1 MGEKWKTIN
10 RFRLIILDITQKLLY
25 CFFLKIKQESE
36 FL

>member
-10 RFRLIILDITQKLLY
+10 RFRQIILDITQKLLY
-25 CFFLKIKQESE
+25 FFFLKIKQESE